1 MSAHARSPCEE
12 AKDMSEN
19 PVDSVSQAI
28 SGKDPAK
35 STNLIYILYLVG
47 LLVPVVPIIGV
58 VLAYLYRKDMTG
70 WLESHNTFQIRT
82 FWIALLFGVV
92 ALLLTFVIIGWL
104 LYVGVVVWLIIRCVK
119 GLQAVGRKEPVA
131 DPYTWMF

>member
-1 MSAHARSPCEE
+1 
-12 AKDMSEN
+12 MSEN
-19 PVDSVSQAI
+19 PVDSVSQAF

-35 STNLIYILYLVG
+35 SANLIYILYLVG
-47 LLVPVVPIIGV
+47 LLVPIVPIVGV

-82 FWIALLFGVV
+82 FWIALLFGIVSLV
-92 ALLLTFVIIGWL
+92 LTVIFIGWL

-119 GLQAVGRKEPVA
+119 GMQAVGKREPIA